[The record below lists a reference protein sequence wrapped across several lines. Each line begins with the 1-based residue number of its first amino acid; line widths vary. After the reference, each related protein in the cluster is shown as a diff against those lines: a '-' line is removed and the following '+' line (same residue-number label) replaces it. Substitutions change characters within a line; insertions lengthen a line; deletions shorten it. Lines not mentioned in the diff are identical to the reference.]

1 MSGMPT
7 GIERRWFLVAG
18 LALAGAVS
26 ASAFARAE
34 AASGPAQ
41 FIESLADKAVAAL
54 TDKNIRREERVRRF
68 RVLLNDHFAVE
79 IIARW
84 VLGRPWATANVDE
97 RAEYLRLF
105 EDLIVYSYVD
115 RFTEYAGEK
124 LEVLRTV
131 TIDGGDT
138 MVYSSIVRG
147 NQPEPVEVD
156 WRVRTRDGK
165 FKIVDVMVKG
175 ISMGV
180 TQRQEFASVF
190 SRNNNS
196 MSAFLAEL
204 RERVKKGV

>member
-1 MSGMPT
+1 
-7 GIERRWFLVAG
+7 
-18 LALAGAVS
+18 
-26 ASAFARAE
+26 
-34 AASGPAQ
+34 
-41 FIESLADKAVAAL
+41 
-54 TDKNIRREERVRRF
+54 
-68 RVLLNDHFAVE
+68 
-79 IIARW
+79 
-84 VLGRPWATANVDE
+84 
-97 RAEYLRLF
+97 
-105 EDLIVYSYVD
+105 
-115 RFTEYAGEK
+115 
-124 LEVLRTV
+124 
-131 TIDGGDT
+131 

>member
-1 MSGMPT
+1 MPT
-7 GIERRWFLVAG
+7 GIERRWLLIAGMAFAGNAG
-18 LALAGAVS
+18 LSRFALAQTS
-26 ASAFARAE
+26 A
-34 AASGPAQ
+34 GPGR

-54 TDKNIRREERVRRF
+54 TDKNTPREERIRRF
-68 RVLLNDHFAVE
+68 RVLLNEHFAVE

-84 VLGRPWATANVDE
+84 VLGRPWQTSSDAE

-124 LEVLRTV
+124 LEVSRTLV
-131 TIDGGDT
+131 VEGGDT

-156 WRVRTRDGK
+156 WRVRTRGGQ

-196 MSAFLAEL
+196 MSAFLSEL
-204 RERVKKGV
+204 RQRVRKGA

>member
-1 MSGMPT
+1 M
-7 GIERRWFLVAG
+7 IAG
-18 LALAGAVS
+18 LAFAGS
-26 ASAFARAE
+26 AGFSRFARAQ
-34 AASGPAQ
+34 APAGPGQ

-54 TDKNIRREERVRRF
+54 TDKNTPREERIRRF
-68 RVLLNDHFAVE
+68 RVLLNEHFAVA

-84 VLGRPWATANVDE
+84 VLGRPWQTSSAAE

-124 LEVLRTV
+124 LEVSRTLV
-131 TIDGGDT
+131 VEGGDT

-156 WRVRTRDGK
+156 WRVRTRDGQ

-190 SRNNNS
+190 NRNNNS
-196 MSAFLAEL
+196 MSAFLSEL

>member
-1 MSGMPT
+1 MRI
-7 GIERRWFLVAG
+7 GIGRRRFLTASV
-18 LALAGAVS
+18 ALAGIAGVS
-26 ASAFARAE
+26 VLAY
-34 AASGPAQ
+34 AQ
-41 FIESLADKAVAAL
+41 TSPGAGRFIESLADKAVAAL
-54 TDKNIRREERVRRF
+54 TDKTTPREERVRRF
-68 RVLLNDHFAVE
+68 RVLLHEHFAVE

-84 VLGRPWATANVDE
+84 VLGRHWTAASADE

-124 LEVLRTV
+124 LEVARTLV
-131 TIDGGDT
+131 VEGGDT
-138 MVYSSIVRG
+138 MVYSTIVRG
-147 NQPEPVEVD
+147 NQPEPVEVN
-156 WRVRTRDGK
+156 WRVRQRDGK

-196 MSAFLAEL
+196 MSAFLSEL
-204 RERVKKGV
+204 RERVKKGA

>member
-1 MSGMPT
+1 MQV
-7 GIERRWFLVAG
+7 GIERRRLMIVG
-18 LALAGAVS
+18 LAFAAGATFS
-26 ASAFARAE
+26 DFAH
-34 AASGPAQ
+34 AQ
-41 FIESLADKAVAAL
+41 ALPGAGRFIEALADKAVAAL
-54 TDKNIRREERVRRF
+54 TNKNTPREERVRRF

-84 VLGRPWATANVDE
+84 VLGRPWQTASADE

-105 EDLIVYSYVD
+105 EDLIVFRYID

-124 LEVLRTV
+124 LEVSRTLV
-131 TIDGGDT
+131 VEGGDV
-138 MVYSSIVRG
+138 MVYSKIVRG
-147 NQPEPVEVD
+147 DQPEPVEVD
-156 WRVRTRDGK
+156 WRVRPRDGQ

-196 MSAFLAEL
+196 MSAFLSDL
-204 RERVKKGV
+204 RDRVKKGA

>member
-1 MSGMPT
+1 MPT
-7 GIERRWFLVAG
+7 EIERRWFLIAG
-18 LALAGAVS
+18 LALAGSVNVS
-26 ASAFARAE
+26 LVARAQ
-34 AASGPAQ
+34 AAPGPAQ
-41 FIESLADKAVAAL
+41 FIEYLADKAVAAL
-54 TDKNIRREERVRRF
+54 TDKGTPREERIRRF

-84 VLGRPWATANVDE
+84 VLGRPWATASAEE

-124 LEVLRTV
+124 LEVSRTV

-196 MSAFLAEL
+196 MSAFLSEL
-204 RERVKKGV
+204 RARVKKGA

>member
-1 MSGMPT
+1 MV
-7 GIERRWFLVAG
+7 VAC
-18 LALAGAVS
+18 AAFA
-26 ASAFARAE
+26 ASAAFSDFARAQ
-34 AASGPAQ
+34 AAPGAGQ
-41 FIESLADKAVAAL
+41 FIETLADKAVAAL
-54 TDKNIRREERVRRF
+54 TDKNTPRAERARRF

-84 VLGRPWATANVDE
+84 VLGRPWQTASAEE

-124 LEVLRTV
+124 LEVARTLV
-131 TIDGGDT
+131 VEGGDT
-138 MVYSSIVRG
+138 MVYSNIVRA

-156 WRVRTRDGK
+156 WRVRTRDGQ

-190 SRNNNS
+190 SRNDNS
-196 MSAFLAEL
+196 MAAFLSEL
-204 RERVKKGV
+204 RERVKKGA